1 MEVIDGRWRKEVV
14 SVHVRWWTSGKA
26 CPLTVVV
33 VYAGRVT
40 PVRVCGCHRRG
51 HVCGAYM
58 RGCVRVW
65 KKLWGWGW

>member
-40 PVRVCGCHRRG
+40 PVRGE
-51 HVCGAYM
+51 
-58 RGCVRVW
+58 W
-65 KKLWGWGW
+65 N